1 MHLIYAYAFL
11 ILNSHVHS
19 SLKLFKTLI
28 YSNIYIALAAVLL
41 CFETQIQLGL
51 KLQWHPYIFI
61 LFFATFIEYS
71 LHPIYKSW
79 SNQSNAESLRDQWV
93 KMQLK
98 PFIAVNLIALVLLFF
113 VSIQAKLRVIFMFI
127 PIAIITILYSV
138 PWAKKGKKFFRL
150 RDIPYLKIFLI
161 ALIWSSTTVL
171 IPFIHSEIRID
182 NIHVFFL
189 TLERFIFILAI
200 TIPFDVRDMEADL
213 AAGIKTLPAL
223 ISVSKANKMAI
234 VFIMFFAILNY
245 INYIWQNNLFLL
257 IFIQISAAFTY
268 FVLTHPKFK
277 KSEYYYYGWLD
288 GTMIIQGLLVI
299 MGYFF
304 GGIR

>member
-1 MHLIYAYAFL
+1 MHI
-11 ILNSHVHS
+11 NS

-41 CFETQIQLGL
+41 SFETQIQLGL

-71 LHPIYKSW
+71 LHPIYKAW
-79 SNQSNAESLRDQWV
+79 SNQSNAESLRDHWV
-93 KMQLK
+93 KMQFK
-98 PFIAVNLIALVLLFF
+98 PFIAVNLIALVLLFI

-138 PWAKKGKKFFRL
+138 PWAKKGKKLFRL

-161 ALIWSSTTVL
+161 ALIWSSSTVL
-171 IPFIHSEIRID
+171 IPVIHSEITID
-182 NIHVFFL
+182 NMHVFLL

-213 AAGIKTLPAL
+213 AAGVKTLPSL
-223 ISVSKANKMAI
+223 ITVSKANKMAI
-234 VFIMFFAILNY
+234 IFILFFAVLNY
-245 INYIWQNNLFLL
+245 INYTWQNNLFLL
-257 IFIQISAAFTY
+257 ISIQLSAAFT
-268 FVLTHPKFK
+268 FLVLTYSKFK
-277 KSEYYYYGWLD
+277 KSEYYHYGWLD
-288 GTMIIQGLLVI
+288 GTMLLQGLLVI
-299 MGYFF
+299 LGYLL
-304 GGIR
+304 GGME

>member
-1 MHLIYAYAFL
+1 MHTLT
-11 ILNSHVHS
+11 
-19 SLKLFKTLI
+19 SLKLFKNLV
-28 YSNIYIALAAVLL
+28 YSNVYIALAAVLL
-41 CFETQIQLGL
+41 SFETQIQIGL

-71 LHPIYKSW
+71 LHPIYKAW

-93 KMQLK
+93 KKHLK
-98 PFIAVNLIALVLLFF
+98 PFIAVNLIALVLLFI

-127 PIAIITILYSV
+127 PIAVITFLYSV
-138 PWAKKGKKFFRL
+138 PWAKKGKKLFRL

-161 ALIWSSTTVL
+161 SLIWSSSTVL
-171 IPFIHSEIRID
+171 IPVVHSEINID
-182 NIHVFFL
+182 SIHVFSL

-223 ISVSKANKMAI
+223 ITVSKANKMAI
-234 VFIMFFAILNY
+234 VFILSFAILNY
-245 INYIWQNNLFLL
+245 INYVWQNNLFLL
-257 IFIQISAAFTY
+257 IFLQISAAFT
-268 FVLTHPKFK
+268 FLVLTHSKFK

-288 GTMIIQGLLVI
+288 GTMLLQGLLVV
-299 MGYFF
+299 MGYLLDR
-304 GGIR
+304 IL